1 MQVRTLRKLET
12 LYALFLIFRQSFFI
26 KGKETEAV
34 IERCSVKKVFL
45 EISQNVQE
53 NNCATVSFWNK
64 VVGLRAATLFKKG
77 LRHRCFPVNFVKF
90 LKTHFLTEHLR

>member
-1 MQVRTLRKLET
+1 MSPTTERNSDYINRVFMQVQTLRKLET

-53 NNCATVSFWNK
+53 NTCATVSF
-64 VVGLRAATLFKKG
+64 
-77 LRHRCFPVNFVKF
+77 
-90 LKTHFLTEHLR
+90 

>member
-1 MQVRTLRKLET
+1 MQVQTLRKLEI

-53 NNCATVSFWNK
+53 NTCATVSF
-64 VVGLRAATLFKKG
+64 
-77 LRHRCFPVNFVKF
+77 
-90 LKTHFLTEHLR
+90 

>member
-1 MQVRTLRKLET
+1 MSPTTERNSDYINRVFMQVQTLRKLET

-34 IERCSVKKVFL
+34 IERSSVKKVFL

-53 NNCATVSFWNK
+53 NTCATVSF
-64 VVGLRAATLFKKG
+64 
-77 LRHRCFPVNFVKF
+77 
-90 LKTHFLTEHLR
+90 

>member
-1 MQVRTLRKLET
+1 MQVQTLRKLEI

-34 IERCSVKKVFL
+34 IERSSVKKVFL

-53 NNCATVSFWNK
+53 NTCATVSF
-64 VVGLRAATLFKKG
+64 
-77 LRHRCFPVNFVKF
+77 
-90 LKTHFLTEHLR
+90 

>member
-1 MQVRTLRKLET
+1 MSPTTGRNSDDINRVFMQVRTLRKLET

-53 NNCATVSFWNK
+53 NNCATVSF
-64 VVGLRAATLFKKG
+64 
-77 LRHRCFPVNFVKF
+77 
-90 LKTHFLTEHLR
+90 

>member
-1 MQVRTLRKLET
+1 MQVQTLRKLET

-53 NNCATVSFWNK
+53 NTCAWVSFFNK
-64 VVGLRAATLFKKG
+64 VADLFWNENP
-77 LRHRCFPVNFVKF
+77 LDQANQSS
-90 LKTHFLTEHLR
+90 LTVLVTVLVTKN